1 MKVTIQGKE
10 YIKRSIVINNTTVD
24 IDYISS
30 DGELEKVS
38 INFPLAQDDSYNPI
52 DFNLFFLVKKDVLE
66 SDIYQVYDR
75 SRDCRI
81 GWIFPV
87 VALDSTEHEYASNE
101 HFVKYANVAKH
112 KIFNDVV
119 DGIFT
124 PVTEIYGKDSFKFGD
139 FFYDS
144 TVILLVSKVTLDNN
158 DFNILDWLPSLS
170 IYGYSLL
177 TKKNPDGLMA
187 IGTKPTD
194 TRVYIKK
201 IAYELQQREFISIV
215 YSDLVPY
222 ENHPLLLF
230 FYCYQIIEIM
240 LTLVFQVEQSN
251 LFAELG
257 PPVAAG
263 DVVKTKDV
271 MENIGKVNSEKYRI
285 RQLTQKYLSY
295 QIDSEELKEVCNE
308 FLEAVKKDVG
318 NTAADSIYR
327 VRNFLFHQYHST
339 SGAAESDLRR
349 VNVAFLKYLCD
360 LCSAVSI
367 K

>member
-1 MKVTIQGKE
+1 MKVTVQGKE
-10 YIKRSIVINNTTVD
+10 YVKRSVVSNGSAID
-24 IDYISS
+24 IDFIGS
-30 DGELEKVS
+30 DGESEIFS
-38 INFPLAQDDSYNPI
+38 INSPLARDDSYNPA
-52 DFNLFFLVKKDVLE
+52 DFQLFFLVKKDVLE

-81 GWIFPV
+81 GWVFPV
-87 VALDSTEHEYASNE
+87 IALDSTEHEFASNE

-112 KIFNDVV
+112 RIFNDIV
-119 DGIFT
+119 DGTFT
-124 PVTEIYGKDSFKFGD
+124 LITEMYGKDSFEFGD
-139 FFYDS
+139 FFHDS
-144 TVILLVSKVTLDNN
+144 TAVLLVSKATLENN

-170 IYGYSLL
+170 RYGYSLL
-177 TKKNPDGLMA
+177 TEKDPDGLMP
-187 IGTKPTD
+187 IGSKPTD
-194 TRVYIKK
+194 TRVYINK
-201 IAYELQQREFISIV
+201 IASELQNREFISLV

-240 LTLVFQVEQSN
+240 LTLVFQVEQAN

-271 MENIGKVNSEKYRI
+271 MEKIGQVNSEKYRI

-295 QIDSEELKEVCNE
+295 NIDSEELKEVCNE
-308 FLEAVKKDVG
+308 FLGTVKKDAGHTV
-318 NTAADSIYR
+318 ADSIYR

-339 SGAAESDLRR
+339 SGAVESELKR
-349 VNVAFLKYLCD
+349 VNVVFLKYLCD
-360 LCSAVSI
+360 ICSAVSI